1 MSKPVKI
8 ALLFLLTAAPVFG
21 QASLRYYVR
30 DDMKAPDLVY
40 TVDRDC
46 IVYDWGAPKEPPCLQ
61 YFVRIDVEGC
71 ARKSFTYEEQA
82 YNKNCTREQAQ
93 ALAAIMRQTNLT
105 ELSLVAGPSCE
116 FGWLVFD
123 DKEHDFTAPLGT
135 SVRDRL
141 QNSILSYLDK
151 VIPRSKRDVT
161 THTIEGDFEPP
172 HDVTLSQL
180 LTSPARYD
188 GKRVRLTCYYH
199 NEFEYS
205 GLTETKDDATKDDV
219 FKRCIWLSGRS
230 TFARE
235 SDIHW
240 TDDGHVTVEGT
251 FLSGPSGHFGAYPG
265 EIERFTKFI
274 SLDPPRPPAPPKP
287 FTSQATKR

>member
-1 MSKPVKI
+1 MPMPLKTV
-8 ALLFLLTAAPVFG
+8 LLFLLTAAPVFG

-46 IVYDWGAPKEPPCLQ
+46 IVYDWGGPKEPPCLQ

-82 YNKNCTREQAQ
+82 YNKKCTREQML

-123 DKEHDFTAPLGT
+123 DKQHDFTAPLGT

-172 HDVTLSQL
+172 LESTVHQL
-180 LTSPARYD
+180 LASPAKYD

-199 NEFEYS
+199 EEFEDS
-205 GLTETKDDATKDDV
+205 SLTEHQGDNTQNS
-219 FKRCIWLSGRS
+219 IWLSGQS
-230 TFARE
+230 TFAKE
-235 SDIHW
+235 SDLHW
-240 TDDGHVTVEGT
+240 TEDGHVAVEGT
-251 FLSGPSGHFGAYPG
+251 FASGPGGHWGAFPG
-265 EIERFTKFI
+265 EIQRVTKFI
-274 SLDPPRPPAPPKP
+274 SLDPPPPPAPPKP
-287 FTSQATKR
+287 FTAQGTKH